1 MSEKFLKEIKFP
13 INSSELKISSTFLSD
28 NEIPKIFI
36 KIINTLK
43 TNKMDYNI
51 SISLY
56 LYRIKFLLEKNK
68 KKKFERKSTIFDSYY
83 LHKQDIDKTIEK
95 IFNIFNVDGQII
107 ILSLYL
113 LEKIII
119 KNKIILD
126 EINLLKIVVI
136 SLIETIKFN
145 VDNYD
150 TDGKLICSILRIK
163 KDMLINL
170 ELEFLGFIDY
180 RLKVDEDKFFKYKQK
195 IMILWIDYLKDSL

>member
-1 MSEKFLKEIKFP
+1 MSEILLKEIKFP

-83 LHKQDIDKTIEK
+83 LHKQDIDKT
-95 IFNIFNVDGQII
+95 
-107 ILSLYL
+107 